1 MAASHLVPPN
11 LTQLALHAVSITQR
25 SRLRGHPDLRGTLP
39 LQPGQL
45 THLQGLRELHDW
57 FGPGSDL
64 LSVIVAF
71 RNDHAADVTQLWVE
85 NLKAPVERRR
95 WLSCVGVFRELG
107 VHKSS
112 V

>member
-1 MAASHLVPPN
+1 MP
-11 LTQLALHAVSITQR
+11 
-25 SRLRGHPDLRGTLP
+25 LP

-85 NLKAPVERRR
+85 NLKAPVERGR
-95 WLSCVGVFRELG
+95 WLSCVGVFGELG
-107 VHKSS
+107 GA
-112 V
+112 